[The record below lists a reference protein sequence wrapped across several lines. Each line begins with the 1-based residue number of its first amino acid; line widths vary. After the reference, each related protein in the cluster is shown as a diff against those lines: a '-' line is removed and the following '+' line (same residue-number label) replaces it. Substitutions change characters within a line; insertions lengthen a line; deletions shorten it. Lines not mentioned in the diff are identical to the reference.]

1 MARRNTGIVMLIVA
15 STAWS
20 PALGVTIHRVDGS
33 LTGPGPQDGT
43 SWATA
48 FRSLNSAL
56 NRTAA
61 YDEIWVA
68 RGTYRPGTISTDT
81 FELREGGSPERHN
94 DNILIFGG
102 FLGVNHPT
110 LPGGE
115 TLRTQR
121 DFVKNVTVLSGDI
134 VGTTNDVQTVL
145 KILVPYAEV
154 NGFTITGGV
163 GTNGAG
169 LKIEHMSNPTLV
181 NCRFVDNG
189 VVAENENQEHDT
201 QGGAIS
207 FQGVSQ
213 AVIEDCV
220 FEGNRAGA
228 GAAIW
233 LPGFSSEIGRPT
245 IRRCRFVNNY
255 AARWGAAID
264 NRYQSEIIVQDCFFE
279 NNRADV
285 GFQATEDHHRG
296 GGAFYSINGR
306 AKLINCVF
314 FGNRSAQN
322 GGAVSIEGGGVQLT
336 MINCTF
342 SGNTAGWIGGGFYQ
356 HEGDSILTNCVFWDN
371 SDFDGTSNAQSQI
384 RINDQS
390 QNLTY
395 SVTYSCIMDDTPGD
409 GNIPYGA
416 GSGNIDDEPL
426 FLNSFRG
433 NLHLQQDSPCIDAG
447 NNAAVTVADDID
459 GRPRKIPTVVDMGAH
474 EFDSQFT
481 DCDSNGILDDIEI
494 SESGSLDCN
503 GNGILDRCE
512 VPEPGTGLDCN
523 GNGVPDSCDIF
534 GTELGTSFDC
544 NANGI
549 PDECEFAYDCNHNCV
564 EDEVE
569 IGSGAAQDCNGNLI
583 PDECELVG
591 PARWTKGDDFREGTL
606 INMLIDPAVP
616 GEEELTLLK
625 PDETSC
631 LPYVWV
637 PCTDRNTAVLIR
649 SDATQSAN
657 AVVGEYRTGPYHH
670 RKDDGGMNSSIST
683 GPRRMVVDLDGSAW
697 IGNAGES
704 GSGTFV
710 LGGSAT
716 KIGIVVGGTRV
727 DDTGVA
733 DPNGEYLKPPFDYCT
748 CEDRDNDGLIRTS
761 RGLGD
766 ILEWNNFDGTD
777 DSGARY
783 IPDDT
788 GPTGTRRTGTE
799 NAADECI
806 LRYTR
811 LTSPGTRTVALDKE
825 NNVWAG
831 GWDNNPRI
839 ERWHE
844 KIAGDTGIQFP
855 SDQPNTRFLYPT
867 PWGHGGYSGLI
878 DGLDYLWS
886 SSWTTL
892 AIRVDTHNVTDAMS
906 VAGSGGTG
914 GITYGVAL
922 DRDGTVWVGNGTSN
936 QVTKI
941 AKNQNGFEIGSFGV
955 GLNQQ
960 GQPNRYVRGVAV
972 TPQDNHVWT
981 ANSDSDNVTRLDNS
995 GAVQQ
1000 VIELG
1005 TDGDDPRGIAVD
1017 SLGKVW
1023 VTCYQSHTAKRIDP
1037 ATGLVD
1043 LTIDLDLPN
1052 NSPYPYNTTGMTGVQ
1067 SHLATG
1073 VGAWSVVHDSGRIGQ
1088 DWATVVWNTES
1099 PCAEAG
1105 PDSRIVVDVRAAP
1118 HEAALNSYPYKTV
1131 PVSGYPM
1138 VDADAVVGRFVQV
1151 RVRFEGYRPGTSPT
1165 AAPVLCDL
1173 RVVPANC
1180 EKGDVNGDGQYDA
1193 ADLNLLTSFL
1203 NTGNSCYPQICA
1215 ADLNANGVIDLDDAD
1230 CLMALVLGGS
1240 GCVVPELVQ
1249 IVDCNTN
1256 GVPDADDIAL
1266 ATSADVNIN
1275 GIPDECEPDCNRNGT
1290 PDDYDVL
1297 IGLSYDCNQ
1306 SGYPDECEDDC
1317 NTNGI
1322 ADSCDIDPLDP
1333 DGNFLVSRD
1342 CNGNEVPDEC
1352 DLAMP
1357 PPWGSLDCNEN
1368 GVPDECDIMSCS
1380 GDPACDDCNGN
1391 GFPDGCDIAAGIS
1404 DDWDTNGVPD
1414 ECEGQQ
1420 MMAMMGGGGGPPDPG
1435 EWEADRWIV
1444 FYDWAILQCWG
1455 PNCEVGMYEQFVA
1468 MIDKLRELELPV
1480 KSFGP

>member
-1 MARRNTGIVMLIVA
+1 MNRNNQTMIIALATFTILASLGTARAAIRYVKAGATG
-15 STAWS
+15 S
-20 PALGVTIHRVDGS
+20 
-33 LTGPGPQDGT
+33 GT
-43 SWATA
+43 SWTNASGNLQPA
-48 FRSLNSAL
+48 ISNSAA
-56 NRTAA
+56 N
-61 YDEIWVA
+61 DEVWVA
-68 RGTYRPGTISTDT
+68 SGTYKPGTTSGASFTLKNT
-81 FELREGGSPERHN
+81 VRVR
-94 DNILIFGG
+94 GG
-102 FLGVNHPT
+102 FFGTPGSEGDPNARDINPETNETILSGNLQGGVHSNTVVVSP
-110 LPGGE
+110 LSV
-115 TLRTQR
+115 TQ
-121 DFVKNVTVLSGDI
+121 VSTVLD
-134 VGTTNDVQTVL
+134 
-145 KILVPYAEV
+145 
-154 NGFTITGGV
+154 GFTITGGV
-163 GTNGAG
+163 GTDGAG
-169 LKIEHMSNPTLV
+169 LQIADEGSPTIA
-181 NCRFVDNG
+181 NCRFLDNG
-189 VVAENENQEHDT
+189 TIAEDLNPGEDSR
-201 QGGAIS
+201 GGGILFLGNS
-207 FQGVSQ
+207 G

-233 LPGFSSEIGRPT
+233 LNNDFSVSLKPT
-245 IRRCRFVNNY
+245 IRRCRFVDNY
-255 AARWGAAID
+255 AARWGGAIG
-264 NRYQSEIIVQDCFFE
+264 NLNQSDIRVEDCFFE

-285 GFQATEDHHRG
+285 GFQASDDTHRG
-296 GGAFYSINGR
+296 GGAFYSSNGPAR
-306 AKLINCVF
+306 LINCVF
-314 FGNRSAQN
+314 FGNQSAQN
-322 GGAVSIEGGGVQLT
+322 GGAVAIEGGGNQIT

-342 SGNTAGWIGGGFYQ
+342 SANTAGWIGGGFYQ
-356 HEGDSILTNCVFWDN
+356 HQGVSTLTNCVFWEN
-371 SDFDGTSNAQSQI
+371 SDHDGTGNDPSQV
-384 RINDQS
+384 RINS
-390 QNLTY
+390 GSTT
-395 SVTYSCIMDDTPGD
+395 VTFSCIMDVDSSD
-409 GNIPYGA
+409 ANIPYGA
-416 GSGNIDDEPL
+416 GNGNIDDEPL
-426 FLNSFRG
+426 FINPYLG
-433 NLHLQQDSPCIDAG
+433 NLRLGSSSPCIDAG
-447 NNAAVTVADDID
+447 NNAPVTAVNDID
-459 GRPRKIPTVVDMGAH
+459 GKPRKIPTVVDMGAH

-569 IGSGAAQDCNGNLI
+569 IGSGVAHDCNGNLI

-606 INMLIDPAVP
+606 INLLIDPAVP

-625 PDETSC
+625 PNETSC
-631 LPYVWV
+631 LPFVWI
-637 PCTDRNTAVLIR
+637 PCSGRNTVVLVR

-657 AVVGEYRTGPYHH
+657 AVVGEYRTGPFFH
-670 RKDDGGMNSSIST
+670 RRDDGGMNGSVST
-683 GPRRMVVDLDGSAW
+683 DPRRMVVDLDGSAW

-733 DPNGEYLKPPFDYCT
+733 DPDGEYLKPPFDYCT

-761 RGLGD
+761 RGIGD
-766 ILEWNNFDGTD
+766 VLEWENFDGSD
-777 DSGARY
+777 DPGARY
-783 IPDDT
+783 VPDDT
-788 GPTGTRRTGTE
+788 GPEGTRRTGTE
-799 NAADECI
+799 SAKDECI

-811 LTSPGTRTVALDKE
+811 LTSTGIRTVLLDKD

-831 GWDNNPRI
+831 GWDRP
-839 ERWHE
+839 RWHE
-844 KIAGDTGIQFP
+844 KIAGNTGIRFP
-855 SDQPNTRFLYPT
+855 DNQPNSRFVFPANPNSL
-867 PWGHGGYSGLI
+867 GGYCGLI

-886 SSWTTL
+886 STWTAPL
-892 AIRVDTHNVTDAMS
+892 IRVNTNNVADAAT
-906 VAGSGGTG
+906 VTGSGGTG
-914 GITYGVAL
+914 GITYGLAL
-922 DRDGTVWVGNGTSN
+922 DRSGAVWVGNGTSN

-941 AKNQNGFEIGSFGV
+941 AQNGVVIGRFGI
-955 GLNQQ
+955 GQNQQ
-960 GQPNRYVRGVAV
+960 GLPNSYVRGVAV
-972 TPQDNHVWT
+972 TPEDNNVWT
-981 ANSDSDNVTRLDNS
+981 ANSNSNNVTRLDNT

-1005 TDGDDPRGIAVD
+1005 SDGINPRGIAVD
-1017 SLGKVW
+1017 SLGNVW

-1037 ATGLVD
+1037 ATGLVE

-1052 NSPYPYNTTGMTGVQ
+1052 NSPYPYNTTGLTGVQ

-1088 DWATVVWNTES
+1088 AWATAVWNTES

-1105 PDSRIVVDVRAAP
+1105 PDSRIVVEIRAAP

-1131 PVSGYPM
+1131 PVSGHAM
-1138 VDADAVVGRFVQV
+1138 VDADAVVGRFIQV

-1165 AAPVLCDL
+1165 EAPVLCDL

-1180 EKGDVNGDGQYDA
+1180 EKGDVNNDGTVSA
-1193 ADLNLLTSFL
+1193 ADLNLLTNL
-1203 NTGNSCYPQICA
+1203 LTAGNQCYPDICA
-1215 ADLNANGVIDLDDAD
+1215 ADMNADGVLNLDDAN
-1230 CLMALVLGGS
+1230 CLIALLMGGS
-1240 GCVVPELVQ
+1240 DCVVPELVQ
-1249 IVDCNTN
+1249 LIDCNTN

-1275 GIPDECEPDCNRNGT
+1275 GIPDECEADCNRNGT
-1290 PDDYDVL
+1290 PDDHDVL

-1317 NTNGI
+1317 NGNGI

-1333 DGNFLVSRD
+1333 DGNLLVSAD
-1342 CNGNEVPDEC
+1342 CNGNELPDEC

-1368 GVPDECDIMSCS
+1368 GLPDECDIAACT

-1404 DDWDTNGVPD
+1404 EDWDTNGVPD

-1420 MMAMMGGGGGPPDPG
+1420 MIAMMGGGGGPPDPG
-1435 EWEADRWIV
+1435 EWDADHWIV
-1444 FYDWAILQCWG
+1444 FYDWALQQCWG
-1455 PNCEVGMYEQFVA
+1455 PDCENSMFEQFEA
-1468 MIDKLRELELPV
+1468 MIDKLRELGLPTSAV
-1480 KSFGP
+1480 GP